1 MTLSCRPVSDLA
13 IIMGLPIHIDPRK
26 LAMQISR
33 LEGRVDASKLPRLAA
48 AVNSISGEAT
58 ATLNFE
64 NERSRAALVDGE
76 VNIKVEVECQRCLDP
91 VAVEL
96 QAVFALQVVS
106 GEEYVDRV
114 ATAREPWIAE
124 DRMANLHQM
133 LEDELLLVLPAVNYH
148 PVGTCTGDTFMTHRE
163 PDEVVKSPFNVLKS
177 FKTRT

>member
-1 MTLSCRPVSDLA
+1 
-13 IIMGLPIHIDPRK
+13 MGLPIHIDPRK

-33 LEGRVDASKLPRLAA
+33 LEGCVDASKLPRLVA
-48 AVNSISGEAT
+48 AVNSISGDAT

-64 NERSRAALVDGE
+64 NEHARAALVDGE
-76 VNIKVEVECQRCLDP
+76 VNIKVEIHCQRCLDP

-96 QAVFALQVVS
+96 QTAFALQVIS

-114 ATAREPWIAE
+114 ATSREPWIVE

-148 PVGTCTGDTFMTHRE
+148 PAGTCTGDTFMTHRE
-163 PDEVVKSPFNVLKS
+163 PDEVVESPFNVLRS
-177 FKTRT
+177 LKTRT